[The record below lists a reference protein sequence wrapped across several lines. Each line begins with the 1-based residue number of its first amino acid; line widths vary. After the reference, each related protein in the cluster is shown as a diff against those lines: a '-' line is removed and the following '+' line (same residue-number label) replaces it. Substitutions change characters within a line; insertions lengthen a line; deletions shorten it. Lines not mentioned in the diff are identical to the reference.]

1 MQQIANRM
9 KFFTITILTLLVL
22 LSCATTHQ
30 FHKSFSENFSKPQS
44 KFFHYG
50 STGKQ
55 ADFSW
60 KLGKP
65 SGSEAGTDILSFR
78 INPEQEAGAGKGPE
92 IISNRFTH
100 FGTYST
106 RLKVPDPRAVQP
118 DVGAV
123 VGYFTYHMDTMHGL
137 SEIDFEWLLAD
148 PAIIYVGTWTGPRG
162 NLKRIGRI
170 LNIAT
175 GSIISTS
182 YREQGTEIRKDLTG
196 EQSKPEKIPAI
207 PGFDASSQF
216 HTYGFDWCSDQIR
229 WWMIHPETADTIDLW
244 HYRGSE
250 IGIPQTPSYYR
261 MNFWHTDNWAV
272 EGNPNSLERPKQPY
286 ELEVDWMSYDPFQ

>member
-1 MQQIANRM
+1 MKLVTIA
-9 KFFTITILTLLVL
+9 ILSLLLVL
-22 LSCATTHQ
+22 SCSTNRK
-30 FHKSFSENFSKPQS
+30 FHKVFYEDFDKSDSKY
-44 KFFHYG
+44 FHYG

-60 KLGKP
+60 KLGTQ
-65 SGSEAGTDILSFR
+65 SNSESGTDILSFK

-106 RLKVPDPRAVQP
+106 RLKVPDPRTIQP
-118 DVGAV
+118 NVGAV
-123 VGYFTYHMDTMHGL
+123 VGYFTYHMDTVPGL

-148 PAIIYVGTWTGPRG
+148 PSIIYVGTWTGPRG

-170 LNIAT
+170 LNMST
-175 GSIISTS
+175 GTILNTS
-182 YREQGTEIRKDLTG
+182 YREQGTGISKDLTG
-196 EQSKPEKIPAI
+196 DQNQPESIPAI

-216 HTYGFDWCSDQIR
+216 HTYGFDWQSDQIR
-229 WWMIHPETADTIDLW
+229 WWMIHPETMDTVVLW
-244 HYRGSE
+244 HYQGSE

-272 EGNPNSLERPKQPY
+272 EGKPNSLERPKEPY
-286 ELEVDWMSYDPFQ
+286 ELEVDWMAYKPSRR